1 MRAQDYI
8 GPVWVASAALFALA
22 AQAQV
27 IPQMAGQTPYSKVR
41 QTLIAQGWTPV
52 RQTQACGPVC
62 SDHRRAGWTEA
73 HSVRTPGWPLVS
85 LCSAMPAASCLRWSP
100 AGKVRSSTPTANRLP
115 ATEETD

>member
-62 SDHRRAGWTEA
+62 SEHRRAGWTEA
-73 HSVRTPGWPLVS
+73 QQCADTGLAPCIFVFRN
-85 LCSAMPAASCLRWSP
+85 ASGKLLEVVTSGESP
-100 AGKVRSSTPTANRLP
+100 QFNAYR
-115 ATEETD
+115 